1 MNDDIFWAAPIAAL
15 VFFLALI
22 VLSPVPKPPFGDTI
36 HIIDNIKA
44 YKNALG
50 NQYFVK

>member
-1 MNDDIFWAAPIAAL
+1 MSEDWIIAIPVTVML
-15 VFFLALI
+15 LFLIAI
-22 VLSPVPKPPFGDTI
+22 VLLPKPPFGDTI
-36 HIIDNIKA
+36 HITDSIKA